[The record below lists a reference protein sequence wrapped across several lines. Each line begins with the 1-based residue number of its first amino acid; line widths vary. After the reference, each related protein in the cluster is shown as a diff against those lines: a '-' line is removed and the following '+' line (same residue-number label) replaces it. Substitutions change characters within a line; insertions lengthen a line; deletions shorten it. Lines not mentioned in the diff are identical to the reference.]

1 MSDTYTVAQASSVLG
16 LSQKRVRQL
25 IQEGKLEQAEGSPVR
40 VSQAQVIDLRQ
51 AREASGRS
59 SETRTS
65 AKASD
70 SIDRFQAVL
79 DEMRTN
85 NQRAISALEH
95 SLEIQETAFREQL
108 ATTQAERDKL
118 QAELEAMR
126 AQDRRGAIRRALFPR

>member
-51 AREASGRS
+51 AREAQGK
-59 SETRTS
+59 S
-65 AKASD
+65 AASPQAQD

-95 SLEIQETAFREQL
+95 SIEIQETAYLGQL
-108 ATTQAERDKL
+108 ATVQAERDRL

-126 AQDRRGAIRRALFPR
+126 AQDHRGAIRRALFPR

>member
-1 MSDTYTVAQASSVLG
+1 VSDTYTVAQASSVLG

-25 IQEGKLEQAEGSPVR
+25 IQEGKLEQVEGTPVR
-40 VSQAQVIDLRQ
+40 VSQAQVLDLRQ
-51 AREASGRS
+51 ARDTQGKP
-59 SETRTS
+59 S
-65 AKASD
+65 ANPRAQD
-70 SIDRFQAVL
+70 SLDRFQAVL

-95 SLEIQETAFREQL
+95 SMKLQEVAYLERL
-108 ATTQAERDKL
+108 ATAEAERARL